1 MKNIIISILV
11 FFFIGCGTL
20 GHQEFCTQSSPTK
33 YPKTDH
39 VYVFHY
45 GKVDLNK
52 MYNLYFSDFLKISIS
67 SFNGP
72 FEDSK
77 GSGSFAKSSGV
88 DVLISTSQ
96 HTETYDIHMSS
107 LVPDTKTTSFSG
119 STTSFGL
126 KRSKGVHN

>member
-1 MKNIIISILV
+1 MKNIIISILF

-20 GHQEFCTQSSPTK
+20 GHQKFYTQSSPTK

-39 VYVFHY
+39 VYVFYY

-52 MYNLYFSDFLKISIS
+52 MYNLYFSDFLKIGIS

-77 GSGSFAKSSGV
+77 RSDSFAKSIGA
-88 DVLISTSQ
+88 DVLISNSQ

-107 LVPDTKTTSFSG
+107 LVPDTKMAGRSG
-119 STTSFGL
+119 QNSSARG
-126 KRSKGVHN
+126 